1 MYGEII
7 DYRKLGASKKK
18 ETVVAISIVLLN
30 GNLIGEE
37 AMICSSELGS
47 V

>member
-18 ETVVAISIVLLN
+18 ETVVAIPIVSLN
-30 GNLIGEE
+30 CNPTDKLAINR
-37 AMICSSELGS
+37 
-47 V
+47 